1 MIGCIMPRRN
11 KSTLYLQN
19 NILTH
24 IVIYVLPVREDK
36 KYLFSCVSCI
46 EHIAVNTRVN
56 FMISVFNDI
65 GL

>member
-1 MIGCIMPRRN
+1 MPRRN

-24 IVIYVLPVREDK
+24 KVIYVLLVREDK
-36 KYLFSCVSCI
+36 TYLFSCVSFI
-46 EHIAVNTRVN
+46 EHIAVNTRFN
-56 FMISVFNDI
+56 FMISVSNDI